1 MKRRS
6 LLKRLAAAPAAA
18 ALPAA
23 LPASAQSVPAS
34 TPADGFPKLA
44 VSAPEIAAAGT
55 RQFFSEHQLA
65 TLTKLCETLV
75 PAFQGRPSAVDAAVP
90 EFLDFLIAQS
100 AAPLQK
106 LYRDGL
112 DQLSKTGVTDSAL
125 APLRQPWT
133 YEGPSDPYARF
144 LNQAKADILQATMS
158 SREWSAAASRGRRA
172 GATNYLWR
180 TID

>member
-6 LLKRLAAAPAAA
+6 LLKRLAAAPAAV

-23 LPASAQSVPAS
+23 VPAPAQTSAASAPPDA
-34 TPADGFPKLA
+34 FPKL
-44 VSAPEIAAAGT
+44 SISSPEVAATGQ
-55 RQFFSEHQLA
+55 RQFFSEQQLA

-75 PAFQGRPSAVDAAVP
+75 PSFQGRPSAVDAGVP
-90 EFLDFLIAQS
+90 EFLDFFIAQS
-100 AAPLQK
+100 APLTQK

-112 DQLSKTGVTDSAL
+112 DQLAKTGVTDAAL
-125 APLRQPWT
+125 APLRQRWT

-144 LNQAKADILQATMS
+144 LMQAKSDVLQATMS
-158 SREWSAAASRGRRA
+158 SREWSASASRGRRA